1 MEIKKLHNIV
11 KEPAAL
17 FVAHRGESI
26 SAPENTI
33 ESVNLAWHRGADG
46 IEIDVHLSKDNE
58 IVVMHDKNTKRTT
71 GVSHLIRNLNL
82 KDIKNINIRGSNN
95 KTVGLIKIPTLIEV
109 LDTVPKGKLAFIE
122 VKCGLEI
129 LPRLKKILR
138 ATSLDNSQIKI
149 ISFDLKVISGI
160 KKHLPRYEV
169 LLVKRIGIEKSVL
182 YLDGLSKVISKLR
195 KNNIDGLNLSY
206 SRFLS
211 KNIVEKLRSNNI
223 KLYIWTVNDTKKALR
238 LISIGVDGIVSD
250 RASRLKN
257 YVLEY
262 REYRPDMNLKHR
274 MVFPNSF

>member
-11 KEPAAL
+11 QEPPAL

-33 ESVNLAWHRGADG
+33 EAVNLAWHRGADG

-58 IVVMHDKNTKRTT
+58 IVVIHDKNTKRTT
-71 GVSHLIRNLNL
+71 GASHLIRNLNL
-82 KDIKNINIRGSNN
+82 NDIKNINIRGSYN
-95 KTVGLIKIPTLIEV
+95 KAVGLIKIPTLIEV

-160 KKHLPRYEV
+160 KKQLPRYEV

-182 YLDGLSKVISKLR
+182 YLDGLSKVISKLK

-262 REYRPDMNLKHR
+262 REYKPDMNLKHR

>member
-1 MEIKKLHNIV
+1 MEIKKLQIIV
-11 KEPAAL
+11 EEPPAL

-33 ESVNLAWHRGADG
+33 EAVNLAWQSGADG

-58 IVVMHDKNTKRTT
+58 IVVVHDKNTKRTT

-82 KDIKNINIRGSNN
+82 NDIKNLNIRGSHI
-95 KTVGLIKIPTLIEV
+95 KGIGLIKIPTLIEV
-109 LDTVPKGKLAFIE
+109 LDTVPKGKLVFIE

-129 LPRLKKILR
+129 LPRLKKILK

-149 ISFDLKVISGI
+149 ISFDLKVISAI

-182 YLDGLSKVISKLR
+182 YLDGLSKVISKLK

-211 KNIVEKLRSNNI
+211 KNIVEKLRSNKI
-223 KLYIWTVNDTKKALR
+223 KLYMWTVNDAKKALR
-238 LISIGVDGIVSD
+238 LVSIGVDGIVSD

-257 YVLEY
+257 QVFEY
-262 REYRPDMNLKHR
+262 REYRSDMDLKHR
-274 MVFPNSF
+274 IVFPNSF

>member
-1 MEIKKLHNIV
+1 MEIKKLQIIV
-11 KEPAAL
+11 EEPPAL

-33 ESVNLAWHRGADG
+33 EAVNLAWQSGADG

-58 IVVMHDKNTKRTT
+58 IVVVHDKNTKRTT

-82 KDIKNINIRGSNN
+82 NDIKNLNIRGSHI
-95 KTVGLIKIPTLIEV
+95 KGIGLIKIPTLIEV
-109 LDTVPKGKLAFIE
+109 LDTVPKGKLVFIE

-129 LPRLKKILR
+129 LPRLKKILK

-149 ISFDLKVISGI
+149 ISFDLKVISAI

-182 YLDGLSKVISKLR
+182 YLDGLSKVISKLK

-211 KNIVEKLRSNNI
+211 KNIVEKLRSNKI
-223 KLYIWTVNDTKKALR
+223 KLYMWTVNDAKKALR
-238 LISIGVDGIVSD
+238 LVSIGVDGIVSD

-257 YVLEY
+257 QVFEY
-262 REYRPDMNLKHR
+262 REYKSDMDLKHR
-274 MVFPNSF
+274 IVFPNSF